1 MKSTISFDKLILF
14 VAAIFISLLGVYIG
28 LTTIWKYELIVR
40 GLLGVSTIYLIRLL
54 FSPPKNFFDKP
65 LDIAI
70 RSFTGIKYILVDL
83 VLSIVLCWATYYAVN
98 LAISL
103 ARFFSI

>member
-14 VAAIFISLLGVYIG
+14 VVIIFVNLFGVYIG

-40 GLLGVSTIYLIRLL
+40 GLLGASTIYLIRLL
-54 FSPPKNFFDKP
+54 FSPPKKFFDKP
-65 LDIAI
+65 LDVAI
-70 RSFTGIKYILVDL
+70 RSFTGVKYILVDL

-98 LAISL
+98 LVISL
-103 ARFFSI
+103 VRFFNI